1 MTYAYRIGKTMMVH
15 AYGFWARTVG
25 QDAAHTDDH
34 PLKNGAPVTDEATF
48 LAEHVG
54 RALGFD
60 PVAATFV
67 FRFTPALN
75 RNEVV
80 QVWVQLPITFQ
91 VQ

>member
-1 MTYAYRIGKTMMVH
+1 MVWFFVSETGRVLDRRVSESFGH
-15 AYGFWARTVG
+15 VA
-25 QDAAHTDDH
+25 
-34 PLKNGAPVTDEATF
+34 LDEA
-48 LAEHVG
+48 
-54 RALGFD
+54 ALE
-60 PVAATFV
+60 VADV

>member
-1 MTYAYRIGKTMMVH
+1 MVWFFVSETGRVLDRRVSDSSGH
-15 AYGFWARTVG
+15 VA
-25 QDAAHTDDH
+25 
-34 PLKNGAPVTDEATF
+34 LDEA
-48 LAEHVG
+48 
-54 RALGFD
+54 ALE
-60 PVAATFV
+60 VADV